1 MFVRAA
7 LLFVVVVVVTAKMT
21 PNEKLK
27 ACCASLTEADKGCV
41 NKFCDFNAISQTN
54 ILNYLST
61 CQEKGP
67 TVGNMWD
74 CASLRHDHTP
84 CCKEKGVEGKCL
96 EYCSA
101 HDGVPTNYLDY
112 LFCVESFNE
121 IRECFMDHMDK
132 NPPFHL
138 QKHNKANRKPQK
150 KNP

>member
-1 MFVRAA
+1 MLRVAILCAIVASA
-7 LLFVVVVVVTAKMT
+7 LAKT

-27 ACCASLTEADKGCV
+27 ECCATLKEADKECV

-61 CQEKGP
+61 CSERGP

-74 CASLRHDHTP
+74 CASLRHDHTE
-84 CCKEKGVEGKCL
+84 CCKAKGVEGKCL

-121 IRECFMDHMDK
+121 IRDCFMDH
-132 NPPFHL
+132 L
-138 QKHNKANRKPQK
+138 SKHPAFK
-150 KNP
+150 KG